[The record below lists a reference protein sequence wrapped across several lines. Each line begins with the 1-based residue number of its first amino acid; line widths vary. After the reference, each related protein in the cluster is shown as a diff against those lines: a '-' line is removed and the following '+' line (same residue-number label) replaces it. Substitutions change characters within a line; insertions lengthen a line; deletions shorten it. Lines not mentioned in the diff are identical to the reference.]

1 MQIIAMIPARLEA
14 TRFKHKLLQP
24 LGGKSVIRN
33 TYDNV
38 VATNLFN
45 KVYVITD
52 SEIIFNEIES
62 NGGNAIMSVKEHE
75 SGSDRIAEAAANL
88 DIDVIINIQGDEP
101 FVESSIMQDI
111 ITTFKEDEE
120 RKIGVV
126 SVMRSITDQELIDSP
141 NVVKVVV
148 DKQNN
153 SLLFSRSPI
162 PFKRDESAT
171 TPVYQHVGIYAFRKQ
186 ALLNF
191 TKWEQTPLEIA
202 EKIECLRYVENG
214 VQLKMVVTDKTM
226 IAIDVPEDLERAQRH
241 WDELNA

>member
-38 VATNLFN
+38 VATNLFS
-45 KVYVITD
+45 KVYVVTD

-62 NGGNAIMSVKEHE
+62 NAGNAIMSVKDHE

-88 DIDVIINIQGDEP
+88 NVDVIINIQGDEP
-101 FVESSIMQDI
+101 FVDASIMQDI
-111 ITTFKEDEE
+111 ITTFKQDEE

-126 SVMRSITDQELIDSP
+126 SVMRSITDQELINSP

-153 SLLFSRSPI
+153 SLLFSRSPL
-162 PFKRDESAT
+162 PFKRDENAT
-171 TPVYQHVGIYAFRKQ
+171 TAVYQHVGIYAFRKQ
-186 ALLNF
+186 ALLQF
-191 TKWEQTPLEIA
+191 TNWEQTPLELA

-214 VQLKMVVTDKTM
+214 MQLKMVVTNKTM

-241 WDELNA
+241 WDELNG

>member
-33 TYDNV
+33 TNDNV
-38 VATNLFN
+38 VATNLFS
-45 KVYVITD
+45 KVYVVTD

-88 DIDVIINIQGDEP
+88 NVDVIINIQGDEP
-101 FVESSIMQDI
+101 FVEASIMQDI
-111 ITTFKEDEE
+111 ITTFKQDEE
-120 RKIGVV
+120 KKIGVV
-126 SVMRSITDQELIDSP
+126 SVMRSITNPDLINSP

-162 PFKRDESAT
+162 PYKRDEAAT
-171 TPVYQHVGIYAFRKQ
+171 TPMYQHVGIYAFRKQ
-186 ALLNF
+186 ALLQF
-191 TKWEQTPLEIA
+191 TTWEQTPLEMA

>member
-24 LGGKSVIRN
+24 LGGKTVIRN

-45 KVYVITD
+45 KVYVVTD
-52 SEIIFNEIES
+52 SETIFNEIEN
-62 NGGNAIMSVKEHE
+62 NGGDAIMSAKEHQ
-75 SGSDRIAEAAANL
+75 SGSDRIAEAVTSL
-88 DIDVIINIQGDEP
+88 DVDIIINIQGDEP
-101 FVESSIMQDI
+101 FVEASIMQNI
-111 ITTFKEDEE
+111 ITTFKQDEE

-126 SVMRSITDQELIDSP
+126 SVMRSITDQALINNP

-162 PFKRDESAT
+162 PYKRDQNAT
-171 TPVYQHVGIYAFRKQ
+171 TPVYQHVGIYAFRKP

-191 TKWEQTPLEIA
+191 TTWEQTPLEIA
-202 EKIECLRYVENG
+202 ERIECLRYLENG